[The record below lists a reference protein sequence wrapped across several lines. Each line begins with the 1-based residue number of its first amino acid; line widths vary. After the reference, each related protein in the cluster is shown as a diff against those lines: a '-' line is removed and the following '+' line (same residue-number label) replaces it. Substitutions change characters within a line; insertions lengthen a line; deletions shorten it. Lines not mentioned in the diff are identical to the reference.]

1 MGLLMLELANS
12 ETRRTNSA
20 KKIAEYVL
28 RDPQAVI
35 DMPISVLAAKVGIS
49 EPTVN
54 RFCTG
59 LGLKGFPDFKL
70 RLATEIARRKFHIS
84 KDIDPDDSCT
94 DMIEKVFESAHACL
108 NSAMEG
114 LDAAIVDDIA
124 VRLCSARSIVICG
137 QGASSPVALDAQ
149 HKLMRFNIPV
159 IAHLDNLNQRM
170 AAAGLGAGD
179 YLLCIS
185 YTGRTIPI
193 LEIAEIGRNAGATLI
208 GITSADSPLATI
220 CNRVL
225 AVESSENTD
234 VYTPMTSRI
243 AQLTLVDVL
252 ATRLA
257 VHQPKGF
264 SDHLQR
270 VKQSLSSTRLA

>member
-94 DMIEKVFESAHACL
+94 DMIEKVF
-108 NSAMEG
+108 
-114 LDAAIVDDIA
+114 
-124 VRLCSARSIVICG
+124 
-137 QGASSPVALDAQ
+137 
-149 HKLMRFNIPV
+149 
-159 IAHLDNLNQRM
+159 QRM

-220 CNRVL
+220 CDRVL